1 MLLQADIAP
10 LMSSLIGVPFPLN
23 SVVSFPITSLYH
35 RAVHFYI
42 GIHAHFICIFNA
54 FLASQGVLPLNY
66 LNNSQHFKA
75 ESIYANAIQILEQF
89 RVKYSTFRSIL
100 SVVITNNQLSCV
112 H

>member
-1 MLLQADIAP
+1 MHI
-10 LMSSLIGVPFPLN
+10 
-23 SVVSFPITSLYH
+23 LY
-35 RAVHFYI
+35 Y
-42 GIHAHFICIFNA
+42 FINA

-89 RVKYSTFRSIL
+89 RVKYSTFQH